1 MTTYAVALDG
11 DRHIIGRYT
20 SDIHRL
26 IPEEAVIVSQA
37 VWEASMEMLYPK
49 LAPDGATL
57 DEDPPTY
64 YSLTELRAQAT
75 THVANAAQRARAA
88 VDESAA
94 IDPGTIFALIAEA
107 VEWRLRINPS
117 RDQFPFLNAAATA
130 QSLSVDDLINDL
142 DDILEDWRPRVAAIA
157 GARAAGLRAIAA
169 ATTENAITAARDAAI
184 SSIES
189 A

>member
-64 YSLTELRAQAT
+64 SLTELRAQAT
-75 THVANAAQRARAA
+75 TLVANAAQRARAA

-117 RDQFPFLNAAATA
+117 RDQFPFLDAAATA
-130 QSLSVDDLINDL
+130 QSLSVNDLINDL
-142 DDILEDWRPRVAAIA
+142 DDLLEDWRPRVAAIA
-157 GARAAGLRAIAA
+157 VARAAGLRAIAA